1 MTQFL
6 CNRLRLCTY
15 LMDRGF
21 YPAQVLP
28 DANNPRFSVFLF
40 DETPELTSAVN
51 KYFNED
57 CLTARMNNERK
68 DRYEYFKKEQSP
80 RI

>member
-1 MTQFL
+1 MNQFL

-21 YPAQVLP
+21 HPAQVLP

-40 DETPELTSAVN
+40 DETPELAATVEQYFTS
-51 KYFNED
+51 D
-57 CLTARMNNERK
+57 CLTARLNKERK
-68 DRYEYFKKEQSP
+68 DNYEHFSKEQP
-80 RI
+80 QRI